1 MNLFARGGERGNPCQ
16 DSQSFEG
23 LVLFIRVEWKKKTKI
38 AYEDDGRDD
47 DGKGFPAYALGLC
60 VCMCM
65 CMCVCVS
72 NFA

>member
-1 MNLFARGGERGNPCQ
+1 MEKEN
-16 DSQSFEG
+16 
-23 LVLFIRVEWKKKTKI
+23 KI

-65 CMCVCVS
+65 CMCACVCK
-72 NFA
+72 